1 MSDITANVVVSMP
14 SQLFTLAQS
23 FKAASNGT
31 IYISVIDTPPG
42 EMTNPTNSVQVYV
55 ENEDGTHTPVAQPIV
70 INSGGY
76 PVYNGQIAKFVTVQG
91 HAMAV
96 YDAYGAQQFYFPNL
110 LKYDPDQLRQELA
123 GPDGV
128 DLVGGAAKQSDLDA
142 LSDHVDDV
150 ENSIYYSGKTAATL
164 GKSLQAGTV
173 LNIKC
178 FGDSTMWGATNGN
191 ISVQSTN
198 NPPKMLKEALFLLT
212 GINNNVT
219 NYGLNSTTLY
229 DMMRGTD
236 GSGKTFLQRLTES
249 PCDIVYCNHGIND
262 NQTGKD
268 ILTYRSDL
276 INYVKQSRS
285 NNAVPVLVTPN
296 PNTPILTGTIANNKR
311 LQLFVD
317 VMRQVA
323 NDMAVDIVDQ
333 HDFFNHSTNV
343 VSPSISFPDGVH
355 PSDTAY
361 RQAGY
366 NLAIPLITCHTISMA
381 GENAGLDG
389 SQFYTNSTNYVI
401 ADHGAKCG
409 PTFTFSKESIATGIN
424 FPVIFSTGQKA
435 FQLNQLQWTGA
446 CIGSVFDNNDSVGT
460 IYPQKQFGGTSISWD
475 ATTKFYRGMYA
486 GLHVIGINVQNTTPS
501 IGSDM
506 TFSGVILP
514 TLSIASATTTGNIN
528 YSTEWIG
535 LGDAICFSAALA
547 DGGEIIL
554 SDFNGTKAASV
565 KLTSGT
571 LRLGLF
577 LNGTETQGVNLGTGV
592 TPGTF
597 SMRFIINTTG
607 VQCDVGIL
615 TATLT
620 TTTNMPNLRLFNSGI
635 PFVINKA

>member
-1 MSDITANVVVSMP
+1 MTDSINANVVVSMP
-14 SQLFTLAQS
+14 SQLFTMARS
-23 FKAASNGT
+23 FKAVANGK
-31 IYISVIDTPPG
+31 IYIGKIDTDPV
-42 EMTNPTNSVQVYV
+42 NPENQIQVYV
-55 ENEDGTHTPVAQPIV
+55 ENEDGSHVPVSQPII
-70 INSGGY
+70 INAAGY

-91 HAMAV
+91 HSMAV
-96 YDAYGAQQFYFPNL
+96 YDAYGAQQFYFPNV
-110 LKYDPDQLRQELA
+110 LKYDPDQFRHELA

-128 DLVGGAAKQSDLDA
+128 DLVGGAAKKSDLDA
-142 LSDHVDDV
+142 LSDYVDDV
-150 ENSIYYSGKTAATL
+150 ENSIYYSGKSAATL
-164 GKSLQAGTV
+164 GKSLQSGTI

-178 FGDSTMWGATNGN
+178 FGDSTMWGATSGN
-191 ISVQSTN
+191 VSVQSAN
-198 NPPKMLKEALFLLT
+198 NPPKMLKEALLLLT

-219 NYGLNSTTLY
+219 NYGISGTTLY

-276 INYVKQSRS
+276 INFVKQSRS

-296 PNTPILTGTIANNKR
+296 PNTPILTGTPENNKR
-311 LQLFVD
+311 LPLFVD

-355 PSDTAY
+355 PSDAAY

-366 NLAIPLITCHTISMA
+366 NLAIPLITCHTISRA

-389 SQFYTNSTNYVI
+389 SQFYTNSTNYEI
-401 ADHGAKCG
+401 ANHGAKCG
-409 PTFTFSKESIATGIN
+409 PTLTFSKESVATGIN

-446 CIGSVFDNNDSVGT
+446 CIGYVFDNNESIGT
-460 IYPQKQFGGTSISWD
+460 IYPQKQFGGSSMSWD
-475 ATTKFYRGMYA
+475 ATTKFYREMYA
-486 GLHVIGINVQNTTPS
+486 GLHVIGININNTTPS

-506 TFSGVILP
+506 TFSGIIIPEL
-514 TLSIASATTTGNIN
+514 TISSITTVGNIN

-535 LGDAICFSAALA
+535 LGDAICFNYAFD
-547 DGGEIIL
+547 DGKEVIL
-554 SDFNGTKAASV
+554 SDFSGEKAISV
-565 KLTSGT
+565 KLTSRT

-577 LNGTETQGVNLGTGV
+577 LNGSETQGVDLGAGV
-592 TPGTF
+592 DPGTY
-597 SMRFIINTTG
+597 SVRFIINTTG

-615 TATLT
+615 SASIITSTHI
-620 TTTNMPNLRLFNSGI
+620 PNLKLFTSGI
-635 PFVINKA
+635 SFVINKA